1 MQLRKDLLDLF
12 FISHLK
18 IVRELK
24 ILILTAQNP
33 SLFFGRQIKL
43 DYEERKL
50 PVFQQF
56 CIYQSTYTAHW
67 EKKSIIIRILQF
79 FINLIMA
86 KFFFF
91 QIQFSI
97 MKRNLLT
104 FRQKDSK
111 KYLSLFP
118 LNYYHIFSLL
128 VPSYVLSC
136 LSLSKRK
143 KYWNKSN
150 RITLPY
156 LQKVIF
162 CRSSFC
168 ICTLD

>member
-1 MQLRKDLLDLF
+1 MDLF
-12 FISHLK
+12 FISHLN
-18 IVRELK
+18 IIRELENSIK
-24 ILILTAQNP
+24 TAQNP
-33 SLFFGRQIKL
+33 SLFFWHANQTRIWRKEITFFFGNFVLTNQHTQRI
-43 DYEERKL
+43 ER
-50 PVFQQF
+50 
-56 CIYQSTYTAHW
+56 
-67 EKKSIIIRILQF
+67 KKSIIVRILQF

-118 LNYYHIFSLL
+118 FNYYHIFSLL

-156 LQKVIF
+156 L
-162 CRSSFC
+162 
-168 ICTLD
+168 